1 MEEVNLR
8 AFSTMMPLNTYNLEI
23 HHLYFLFLHVGFI
36 CWSSLLTMIHHL
48 LEPYLPQLYG
58 ISSNDNT
65 RVEVSKKIV
74 NAIENQNEQL
84 RRHLNFQNKRA

>member
-1 MEEVNLR
+1 
-8 AFSTMMPLNTYNLEI
+8 
-23 HHLYFLFLHVGFI
+23 
-36 CWSSLLTMIHHL
+36 MIHHL

-84 RRHLNFQNKRA
+84 HSQGISHLLNKLAENGMDRSRANTRANTRVINRRCIYQ